1 MKFIKEWQQ
10 FLAEANFI
18 SDYNFNLDYDEDGD
32 IILYHI
38 SPTPDIETFDPDIA
52 AGSAQNYTTR
62 EYITWNRP
70 RVFFFTKLGQEDT
83 GIGKIPGENYYKI
96 KISPEK
102 LYPVTKDPAQLSSPQ
117 EKEKY
122 MVDNVPEYEVKYKQ
136 AEKCDSVLTDY
147 PRWHICAKTPNSD
160 GLAWEKVR
168 GVPSLLLDD
177 PKFHRQKPNT
187 YELVAQLA
195 EERYGTIG
203 FIYPQD
209 KGDDDTLIAVIWRP
223 IETQKLDN
231 YYSEE
236 T

>member
-1 MKFIKEWQQ
+1 
-10 FLAEANFI
+10 
-18 SDYNFNLDYDEDGD
+18 
-32 IILYHI
+32 
-38 SPTPDIETFDPDIA
+38 
-52 AGSAQNYTTR
+52 
-62 EYITWNRP
+62 
-70 RVFFFTKLGQEDT
+70 
-83 GIGKIPGENYYKI
+83 
-96 KISPEK
+96 
-102 LYPVTKDPAQLSSPQ
+102 LSSPQ

-122 MVDNVPEYEVKYKQ
+122 MVDNIPEYAVKYEQ
-136 AEKCDSVLTDY
+136 AEKCDSVANDY
-147 PRWHICAKTPNSD
+147 KRWHICAKTPNSD

-168 GVPSLLLDD
+168 NVPSLLLDD

-209 KGDDDTLIAVIWRP
+209 KGDDNTLIVVIWRP